1 MPGELQRAVYEKWA
15 LWRVHCITV
24 LYSMCMFGH
33 VALIIFFVF
42 LFWKV
47 VTLIRAWNELLY
59 TLRIS

>member
-33 VALIIFFVF
+33 VALIFF
-42 LFWKV
+42 LFFYFEK
-47 VTLIRAWNELLY
+47 LLPW
-59 TLRIS
+59 